1 MNASGSEQRTAET
14 VLTAAVTEPE
24 TFDSQEIRRVLH
36 LFESR
41 DETVRLSA
49 SWALGLVVSANP
61 EAVSGSVRALA
72 SLLES
77 EPTRTHD
84 DIIRALGYVAAEYP
98 ELVRD
103 AIEELDFGDDTRHK
117 QLIAAV
123 RDRELS
129 GSVTTLSGE
138 ESEYSGLGTVDDD
151 SEPTEQRPGPEQRSR
166 PPEEPPPT
174 PPAIDAKR
182 DTFDPVKSRGAGSHV
197 DLWLV
202 RYSTSSGTH
211 SALLKRIQHRA
222 PAAFDTEFTET
233 LEEWQSVDDHDAI
246 VPVVAHGTIPKP
258 WFVVEYQEGGR
269 LSDRLGSISDR
280 ETRWIIDRIVDAVCH
295 AHGSGVTHGGL
306 TPRNVIFSRSY
317 DDNVWSYPKISNWG
331 ISQLLCQLSALPMGV
346 PPKYAAPEQI
356 APEDFG
362 GVDASTDIYH
372 LGLILYEMLTARL
385 PFEGQPGVVLQKAV
399 TEQPPPA
406 SQFNDDLS
414 EGIDTVLAK
423 CFRKSKLYRYNTVQ
437 DFRTEL
443 NQVLS
448 GGSL

>member
-1 MNASGSEQRTAET
+1 
-14 VLTAAVTEPE
+14 
-24 TFDSQEIRRVLH
+24 
-36 LFESR
+36 
-41 DETVRLSA
+41 
-49 SWALGLVVSANP
+49 
-61 EAVSGSVRALA
+61 
-72 SLLES
+72 
-77 EPTRTHD
+77 
-84 DIIRALGYVAAEYP
+84 
-98 ELVRD
+98 
-103 AIEELDFGDDTRHK
+103 
-117 QLIAAV
+117 
-123 RDRELS
+123 
-129 GSVTTLSGE
+129 
-138 ESEYSGLGTVDDD
+138 
-151 SEPTEQRPGPEQRSR
+151 
-166 PPEEPPPT
+166 
-174 PPAIDAKR
+174 
-182 DTFDPVKSRGAGSHV
+182 
-197 DLWLV
+197 
-202 RYSTSSGTH
+202 
-211 SALLKRIQHRA
+211 
-222 PAAFDTEFTET
+222 
-233 LEEWQSVDDHDAI
+233 
-246 VPVVAHGTIPKP
+246 
-258 WFVVEYQEGGR
+258 
-269 LSDRLGSISDR
+269 
-280 ETRWIIDRIVDAVCH
+280 
-295 AHGSGVTHGGL
+295 VTHGGL